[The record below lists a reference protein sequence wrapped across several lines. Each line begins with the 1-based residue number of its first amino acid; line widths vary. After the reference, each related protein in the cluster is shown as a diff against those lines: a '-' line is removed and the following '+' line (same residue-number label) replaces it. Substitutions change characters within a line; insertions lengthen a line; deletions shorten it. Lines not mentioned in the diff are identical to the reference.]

1 MKSTTK
7 RIKTAALLSLSLA
20 SPLAWAEPAAVSAP
34 ASALG
39 NAVTDDALLN
49 ERGKALVTN
58 VNDLDGAVYQN
69 SAQDVIT
76 GNNFIT
82 DGSFTGNSGLS
93 TVIQNSGNNVLIQN
107 ALILNVQVQ

>member
-1 MKSTTK
+1 MAT
-7 RIKTAALLSLSLA
+7 LLSIGLGAPL
-20 SPLAWAEPAAVSAP
+20 LAWAEPETVNAP
-34 ASALG
+34 GLLG
-39 NAVTDDALLN
+39 DAVTDNTLSN
-49 ERGKALVTN
+49 ERGKAFVTN
-58 VNDLDGAVYQN
+58 INNLDGAVYQN